1 MGSICISRNKS
12 TLILLVSIFRPKSG
26 SNRAMSE
33 KSEGGGRGTGGGA
46 KSYRRD
52 REERRKG
59 ADKKSIEKKTE
70 EKTAKENAVE
80 NADSGKSEKS
90 PPNISLA
97 EKVKDVDKD
106 KTLTE
111 PAAAVEA
118 DVIKIEEM
126 AMEKERLEKEA
137 IETYLAEARAR
148 QEWKESLRGKNVEA
162 ESNRSDDDRQFF
174 KLDSSLK
181 KNTAFIKKCKTF
193 SESQKTALTKEMS
206 GLNLTK
212 YIGEVSSAL
221 VETKLKMSDI
231 TAMVE
236 FCSALHQ
243 RYTEFST
250 CLLKNWTKV
259 LHMP

>member
-1 MGSICISRNKS
+1 MMAKPVFQTENQRNG
-12 TLILLVSIFRPKSG
+12 I
-26 SNRAMSE
+26 MSE
-33 KSEGGGRGTGGGA
+33 KSEGGGRGAGGGS

-59 ADKKSIEKKTE
+59 TDKKSNEKRSE
-70 EKTAKENAVE
+70 EKPSVSGSKDATVE
-80 NADSGKSEKS
+80 NADSGKSNKSTPSTS
-90 PPNISLA
+90 PP
-97 EKVKDVDKD
+97 EEVKDNVEP
-106 KTLTE
+106 LTE
-111 PAAAVEA
+111 PAAAVEEM

-126 AMEKERLEKEA
+126 AKEKERLEKEA
-137 IETYLAEARAR
+137 IETYLADARAR
-148 QEWKESLRGKNVEA
+148 HNWKEGLRSANVEA
-162 ESNRSDDDRQFF
+162 EANRSDDDKQFY

-193 SESQKTALTKEMS
+193 SEGQKAALTKEMS

-250 CLLKNWTKV
+250 CLLENWTKV
-259 LHMP
+259 TMA

>member
-1 MGSICISRNKS
+1 MLAEPVFQTVKQS
-12 TLILLVSIFRPKSG
+12 SG
-26 SNRAMSE
+26 IMSE
-33 KSEGGGRGTGGGA
+33 KSEGGGRGAGGGS
-46 KSYRRD
+46 KSYRRE

-59 ADKKSIEKKTE
+59 GDKKSNEKKSE
-70 EKTAKENAVE
+70 EKSGFSKDGTVE
-80 NADSGKSEKS
+80 SADSGKSNKS
-90 PPNISLA
+90 IPSTSAP
-97 EKVKDVDKD
+97 EEVKDNVKD
-106 KTLTE
+106 DVEPLTE
-111 PAAAVEA
+111 PAVEEV

-126 AMEKERLEKEA
+126 AKEKERLEKEA
-137 IETYLAEARAR
+137 IENYLADARAR
-148 QEWKESLRGKNVEA
+148 HDWKEGLRSANVEA
-162 ESNRSDDDRQFF
+162 EANRSDDDRQFF

-193 SESQKTALTKEMS
+193 SEGQKTALTKEMS

-250 CLLKNWTKV
+250 CLLEIWTKV
-259 LHMP
+259 

>member
-1 MGSICISRNKS
+1 
-12 TLILLVSIFRPKSG
+12 
-26 SNRAMSE
+26 MSE
-33 KSEGGGRGTGGGA
+33 KSEGGGRGAGGGS

-59 ADKKSIEKKTE
+59 ADKKSNEKKSE
-70 EKTAKENAVE
+70 EKPGFLKDTTVE
-80 NADSGKSEKS
+80 SADSGKSNKSIPSTS
-90 PPNISLA
+90 PP
-97 EKVKDVDKD
+97 EEVKDNVEP
-106 KTLTE
+106 LTE
-111 PAAAVEA
+111 PAAVEEV

-126 AMEKERLEKEA
+126 AKEKERLEKEA
-137 IETYLAEARAR
+137 IETYLADARAR
-148 QEWKESLRGKNVEA
+148 HDWKESLRSANVEA
-162 ESNRSDDDRQFF
+162 EANRSDDDKQFF

-193 SESQKTALTKEMS
+193 SEGQKAALTKEMS

-250 CLLKNWTKV
+250 CLLENWTKV
-259 LHMP
+259 

>member
-1 MGSICISRNKS
+1 MAKPVFQTENQSKGI
-12 TLILLVSIFRPKSG
+12 
-26 SNRAMSE
+26 MSE
-33 KSEGGGRGTGGGA
+33 KSEGGGRGAGGGS

-59 ADKKSIEKKTE
+59 ADRKSNEKRSE
-70 EKTAKENAVE
+70 EKPSVSGSKDATVE
-80 NADSGKSEKS
+80 NADSGKSNKLTPSTS
-90 PPNISLA
+90 PPEEVNDNVEPS
-97 EKVKDVDKD
+97 
-106 KTLTE
+106 TE
-111 PAAAVEA
+111 PATAVEEV

-126 AMEKERLEKEA
+126 AKEKERLEKEA
-137 IETYLAEARAR
+137 IETYLADARAR
-148 QEWKESLRGKNVEA
+148 HDWKEGLRSANVEA
-162 ESNRSDDDRQFF
+162 EANRSDDDKQFY

-193 SESQKTALTKEMS
+193 SEGQKAALTKEMS

-250 CLLKNWTKV
+250 CLLENWTKV
-259 LHMP
+259 

>member
-1 MGSICISRNKS
+1 MR
-12 TLILLVSIFRPKSG
+12 R
-26 SNRAMSE
+26 MSE
-33 KSEGGGRGTGGGA
+33 KSEGGGKGT

-59 ADKKSIEKKTE
+59 ADKKNNDKKS
-70 EKTAKENAVE
+70 
-80 NADSGKSEKS
+80 D
-90 PPNISLA
+90 
-97 EKVKDVDKD
+97 D
-106 KTLTE
+106 KTTSPSSKDDTTQNVASVKSDKSQPSALTADE
-111 PAAAVEA
+111 TKHQNVGKVQDDVNSVKESVAPVET
-118 DVIKIEEM
+118 DVIKIEEI
-126 AMEKERLEKEA
+126 AKEKERLEKEA
-137 IETYLAEARAR
+137 IEAAIAEAHAR
-148 QEWKESLRGKNVEA
+148 QEWKESLRSKNVEA
-162 ESNRSDDDRQFF
+162 EANRSDDDKQFF

-193 SESQKTALTKEMS
+193 SEGQKTALTKEMS

-250 CLLKNWTKV
+250 CLLENWTKV
-259 LHMP
+259 HRTLVNHNDTVSWPETYNSNHVWL

>member
-1 MGSICISRNKS
+1 
-12 TLILLVSIFRPKSG
+12 
-26 SNRAMSE
+26 MSE
-33 KSEGGGRGTGGGA
+33 KSEGGGRGGGGGGA

-59 ADKKSIEKKTE
+59 VDKKSSEKKSE
-70 EKTAKENAVE
+70 EKLGISGSKDSTVESADPGKSNKSIPVTTPPEEVKDIVKDKDNVKPPNEPAIAVE
-80 NADSGKSEKS
+80 E
-90 PPNISLA
+90 
-97 EKVKDVDKD
+97 V
-106 KTLTE
+106 
-111 PAAAVEA
+111 

-126 AMEKERLEKEA
+126 AKEKERLEKEA

-148 QEWKESLRGKNVEA
+148 HDWKESLRSANVEA
-162 ESNRSDDDRQFF
+162 EANRSDDDKQFF

-193 SESQKTALTKEMS
+193 SEGQKTALTKEMS

-250 CLLKNWTKV
+250 CLLENWTKV
-259 LHMP
+259 